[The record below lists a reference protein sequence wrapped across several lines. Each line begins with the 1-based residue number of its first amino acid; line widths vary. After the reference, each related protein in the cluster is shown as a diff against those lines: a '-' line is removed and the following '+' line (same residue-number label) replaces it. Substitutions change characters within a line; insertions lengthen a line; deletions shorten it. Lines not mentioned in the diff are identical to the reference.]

1 MINIKINNKK
11 YTAKEGETILDVC
24 RRSKIRIPTL
34 CNFDGLPKEQV
45 CRLCLVET
53 NRSEKLLTSCGMK
66 VCEGLEVRTE
76 SEKIAKARRINLE
89 LLWAD
94 HAGKCAT
101 CKKNRQCELQ
111 DLAEEYGIENFHF
124 IPRREEITGAEELDL
139 LLDNKK
145 RYLVDENNPCI
156 SKRAEFCVECRRCV
170 SVCPTQEFGF
180 NFRSGDVKVSTP
192 YGQPLDC
199 IFCGK
204 CVAVCPTASLTEK
217 TDEEAALKELED
229 LNILSVAMID
239 PFLLGKFGSVF
250 PELDSREK
258 FFGFLREL
266 GFEKIFLLDP
276 AIGEAGERLGREIEK
291 KERKF
296 LLGGNCP
303 SFVLFVKKYFPEL
316 LKFISETNSA
326 DEIMAKWLKN
336 DWAKKEKID
345 QENIRTISITN
356 CIAKKALTG
365 KELSGTLTLREL
377 SRLARRKKID
387 LGSIA
392 KSKADKFLFSSPDDI
407 ASEKDI
413 IRIALKGKKMKKID
427 TRGAKNFREVLEN
440 IQRGKIEADFYEFWS
455 CE

>member
-1 MINIKINNKK
+1 MINIKINNRK
-11 YTAKEGETILDVC
+11 YQAKEDETILDVC
-24 RRSKIRIPTL
+24 RRNKIRIPTL
-34 CNFDGLPKEQV
+34 CHFEGLPQEQV

-156 SKRAEFCVECRRCV
+156 SKKAEFCIECRRCIN
-170 SVCPTQEFGF
+170 VCPTREFGF
-180 NFRSGDVKVSTP
+180 NYRAGDVKVSTP
-192 YGQPLDC
+192 YGRPLDC

-204 CVAVCPTASLTEK
+204 CVKVCPTASLTEK
-217 TDEEAALKELED
+217 TDDEGISGSLED
-229 LNILSVAMID
+229 LKLLSVAIID
-239 PFLLGKFGSVF
+239 PSIFGTVVSEF
-250 PELDSREK
+250 PELDTREK
-258 FFGFLREL
+258 FFGFLRTL

-276 AIGEAGERLGREIEK
+276 AIGEAGERLGREIKK

-316 LKFISETNSA
+316 LKFISETGTA

-345 QENIRTISITN
+345 QKNIRTISITN
-356 CIAKKALTG
+356 CIAKKTLAG

-387 LGSIA
+387 LESVA
-392 KSKADKFLFSSPDDI
+392 KGKADKFLFSSSDDI

-413 IRIALKGKKMKKID
+413 IRIALQGKKMRKLD